1 MTGFSKVLTGLT
13 VAALLTGCGS
23 ARLFD
28 AHPLAESDTAS
39 GKAWPR
45 LVDTPDAPAKG
56 GYSASVPDPAHGEEL
71 TAELSQAAQDAAVRA
86 EPLQAPVLTE
96 AERRR
101 LTGKP

>member
-1 MTGFSKVLTGLT
+1 MMGLRQVFMGFALAVLL
-13 VAALLTGCGS
+13 AGCGS

-28 AHPLAESDTAS
+28 AHPLTESDTAS
-39 GKAWPR
+39 GKSWPR

-56 GYSASVPDPAHGEEL
+56 GYSASVPDPARGEAL
-71 TAELSQAAQDAAVRA
+71 TAELSQASKDAAVRA
-86 EPLQAPVLTE
+86 EPLQVPVLTD